1 MENLSEYIY
10 EIVAVVILC
19 LGLGVF
25 YNISTSA
32 TTASTNVTQ
41 ETRNK
46 TNVKEGDY
54 GYTGSNI
61 VPASSVYCD
70 IVANNGETAIIIHDA
85 SGRDTEVAK
94 ADIENAQLK
103 NDASYITKYL
113 NMSGNYLKE
122 YVNASNGQA
131 TIVRYTEQT

>member
-61 VPASSVYCD
+61 VSASSVYCD

-113 NMSGNYLKE
+113 NMSKSYLKE